1 MQTIN
6 LRHQLNLYGYK
17 VILLGLLFTLP
28 FGALSQ
34 RRYEKENLPN
44 YDNELIHYGF
54 YLGGHSASMKLK
66 YDDVYLSNEFDSL
79 HSIIPQSS
87 PGFTVGFILNLRAA
101 QYLDFRVLPGVGL
114 YQYTLNYNIYD
125 NAQTILVQGKKEAF
139 YAELPLMMKYKS
151 QRRGNFRAYIIGGVK
166 PSYEV
171 SGKRPDE
178 VNEDILLLNTFNLA
192 LEFGLG
198 FDIYYEFFKF
208 SPEIRF
214 SRGVTNALFS
224 TENSYSR
231 PVQQLTTNA
240 VSIYL
245 QFQ

>member
-6 LRHQLNLYGYK
+6 FRHKLHIYRYK
-17 VILLGLLFTLP
+17 IIFILCLFILHSEASAQ
-28 FGALSQ
+28 F
-34 RRYEKENLPN
+34 YERENLPN
-44 YDNELIHYGF
+44 YDNQLIHYGF
-54 YLGGHSASMKLK
+54 YIGGHSASMKLK
-66 YDDVYLSNEFDSL
+66 YNESFLTNEFDSL
-79 HSIIPQSS
+79 HSIVPQSA
-87 PGFTVGFILNLRAA
+87 PGFTVGFIMNLRMA

-125 NAQTILVQGKKEAF
+125 NAQTTVVQGKKEAF
-139 YAELPLMMKYKS
+139 YAEIPLMIKYKS
-151 QRRGNFRAYIIGGVK
+151 QRRGNFRAYMIGGFK

-178 VNEDILLLNTFNLA
+178 INEDILLVNTFNMA
-192 LEFGLG
+192 VEVGFGI
-198 FDIYYEFFKF
+198 DIYYEYFKF

-214 SRGVTNALFS
+214 SRGLNNALFDK
-224 TENSYSR
+224 ENSFSR